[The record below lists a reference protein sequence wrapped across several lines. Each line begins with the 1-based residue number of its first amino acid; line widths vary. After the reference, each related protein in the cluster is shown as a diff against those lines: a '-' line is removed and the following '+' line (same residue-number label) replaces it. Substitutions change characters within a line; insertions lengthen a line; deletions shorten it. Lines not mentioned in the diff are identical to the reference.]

1 VSALRHLTATTRRVA
16 STGIPAARRQ
26 ASTVPHSWTPPKYTL
41 KVGCRR
47 SFVHFL
53 LVLTLPLFAGTL
65 RALRPDRS
73 LPAHRYRHLHDLL
86 RAFPVLF
93 PPLSPFSNSLFSRQA
108 GHDLGHPLVR
118 NGPDA
123 EAVAEEARWE
133 QPVEREGAVGRR
145 EGAQWE
151 VVKRSSLI
159 LFSSLLSLLFCS

>member
-1 VSALRHLTATTRRVA
+1 VSALRHLAAATRRVT
-16 STGIPAARRQ
+16 STATPLSLRR

-41 KVGCRR
+41 KVRCRR
-47 SFVHFL
+47 PLFPSL
-53 LVLTLPLFAGTL
+53 PVLTLPLSAGTL
-65 RALRPDRS
+65 RTLRPDRS
-73 LPAHRYRHLHDLL
+73 LPTHRYRHLHDLL